1 MIASVYGKNYSLSH
15 QCKLLLFYCIFS
27 SVDVIMDN
35 FEEIKTVL
43 CVGVLTAT
51 YLMETNRVKAAIDL
65 LKECLILLENNALK
79 NAGAY
84 YMSIVRFYCEDIYS
98 KMYSALWRTDD
109 LESTIECG
117 RKLQTLLRESGKK
130 CDGGWVTFQL
140 GCLHERQDKYQD
152 AKELFLE
159 ALGIMIETGDAGG
172 ELRCSLALGKV
183 LPFLGEFA
191 KARPYLEKAIAIA
204 KKIGD
209 REIEEV
215 CHAYLGA
222 VFNRLGEHYRAE
234 ECYRRAL
241 CYAKE
246 LGNHSNEATY
256 LGGLGAAFELR
267 HQFNKAEELYEKELT
282 KRREMGDKK
291 GEASCLT
298 RLGSV
303 FWSVHDLVK
312 AEEYFEK
319 ALVIAKEIGDKK
331 REAINYQHLGNVYKS
346 LWKFSKAKEFYEQA
360 VALWQESGSRTG
372 EPTSYSCLGGV
383 LVSLADHA
391 SAKKCYQK
399 ARKISLE
406 TGNTKEALLNCIQIA
421 GACYSVGEFATAKEY
436 FEKALAI
443 AVTTGERKVEA
454 FCYTTLGTVFGSL
467 KEDHKA
473 SEYYKKALAIAREI
487 GDRSEEA
494 NVSFLLGCLLPKLF
508 EYRKAK
514 EYTQNALLHWK
525 EMGDRLKEAYCYD
538 SLVSTCCSLGEFS
551 EAEEYYEKSL
561 ALSCKAGDI
570 ESEVRSHLHWLLI
583 KLSEGNLHDAESHIS
598 ASVSGYEDM
607 LNAMGGNEQF
617 KMSFLDKNLI
627 AYHVFSLFHIVK
639 GRHAKALQT
648 EELARS
654 RALVDLLST
663 RYSVEGQT
671 STSAQAYVDLHEI
684 VNNERNSVFLYLS
697 YPLKKFLCTWILAA
711 DKPIRHRVICIREYL
726 GSEFSSRG
734 VDEVLSNET
743 WREVLVENQCED
755 RSWFP
760 SNACSSTQKEFPKL
774 QKGKDE
780 HQSPEHTLVDCY
792 KMIIAPVVDSLVESE
807 IVVVPDRLFFKVPFA
822 ALQEENGRYLSES
835 FRIRIVPSMTSLKL
849 IHDSPEDY
857 HSHTGAL
864 IVGDP
869 EVGSVLFKESIEV
882 VSRLPSASEEA
893 EIIGKLLGIQP
904 LLGEQATK
912 QAVLE
917 SINSVS
923 LIHIA
928 AHGDAERGEIVL
940 APPPAI
946 NRTPEEKDYLLTMA
960 EISQVRLRAKL
971 VVLSCCHSA
980 KGQIRAEGVVGIA
993 RAFLGSGAR
1002 SVLVALWAIEDKA
1015 TKQFMSRFYEHLVSG
1030 ESASE
1035 SLHQA
1040 MKWMRENG
1048 YSKVG
1053 QWAPFTLIGDNVTFD
1068 FGTKGWYQSVIYLTY
1083 FQFDPLPSVRAPFL
1097 MSSRRLVEVC

>member
-1 MIASVYGKNYSLSH
+1 
-15 QCKLLLFYCIFS
+15 
-27 SVDVIMDN
+27 
-35 FEEIKTVL
+35 
-43 CVGVLTAT
+43 
-51 YLMETNRVKAAIDL
+51 
-65 LKECLILLENNALK
+65 
-79 NAGAY
+79 
-84 YMSIVRFYCEDIYS
+84 
-98 KMYSALWRTDD
+98 
-109 LESTIECG
+109 
-117 RKLQTLLRESGKK
+117 
-130 CDGGWVTFQL
+130 
-140 GCLHERQDKYQD
+140 
-152 AKELFLE
+152 
-159 ALGIMIETGDAGG
+159 
-172 ELRCSLALGKV
+172 
-183 LPFLGEFA
+183 
-191 KARPYLEKAIAIA
+191 
-204 KKIGD
+204 
-209 REIEEV
+209 
-215 CHAYLGA
+215 
-222 VFNRLGEHYRAE
+222 
-234 ECYRRAL
+234 
-241 CYAKE
+241 
-246 LGNHSNEATY
+246 
-256 LGGLGAAFELR
+256 
-267 HQFNKAEELYEKELT
+267 
-282 KRREMGDKK
+282 
-291 GEASCLT
+291 
-298 RLGSV
+298 
-303 FWSVHDLVK
+303 
-312 AEEYFEK
+312 
-319 ALVIAKEIGDKK
+319 
-331 REAINYQHLGNVYKS
+331 
-346 LWKFSKAKEFYEQA
+346 
-360 VALWQESGSRTG
+360 
-372 EPTSYSCLGGV
+372 
-383 LVSLADHA
+383 
-391 SAKKCYQK
+391 
-399 ARKISLE
+399 
-406 TGNTKEALLNCIQIA
+406 
-421 GACYSVGEFATAKEY
+421 
-436 FEKALAI
+436 
-443 AVTTGERKVEA
+443 
-454 FCYTTLGTVFGSL
+454 
-467 KEDHKA
+467 
-473 SEYYKKALAIAREI
+473 
-487 GDRSEEA
+487 
-494 NVSFLLGCLLPKLF
+494 
-508 EYRKAK
+508 
-514 EYTQNALLHWK
+514 
-525 EMGDRLKEAYCYD
+525 MGDRLKEAYCYD
-538 SLVSTCCSLGEFS
+538 NLVSICCFLGEFS

-561 ALSCKAGDI
+561 VLSCKAGDI
-570 ESEVRSHLHWLLI
+570 ESEVRNHLDWLLI
-583 KLSEGNLHDAESHIS
+583 KLSEGNLHEVESHVS
-598 ASVSGYEDM
+598 ASVSGYEDI

-617 KMSFLDKNLI
+617 KMSFLDKNLSD
-627 AYHVFSLFHIVK
+627 YHVFSLFHIVK

-684 VNNERNSVFLYLS
+684 VNNERNSVFMYLS
-697 YPLKKFLCTWILAA
+697 YPLKTFLCTWILAA
-711 DKPIRHRVICIREYL
+711 DKPIRHRVINIREYL

-734 VDEVLSNET
+734 VDEVLSNAT
-743 WREVLVENQCED
+743 WREVLAENQCED

-792 KMIIAPVVDSLVESE
+792 KMIIAPAIDSLVESE
-807 IVVVPDRLFFKVPFA
+807 IIVVPDRLFFEVPFA
-822 ALQEENGRYLSES
+822 ALQEGNGRYLSES

-849 IHDSPEDY
+849 IHDSAEDY

-869 EVGSVLFKESIEV
+869 EVGSVLFKESIEK

-940 APPPAI
+940 GPPPAI
-946 NRTPEEKDYLLTMA
+946 NRTPEEEDYLLTMA

-1083 FQFDPLPSVRAPFL
+1083 CQFDPLPSIRAPFL
-1097 MSSRRLVEVC
+1097 MSSRRQVEVC